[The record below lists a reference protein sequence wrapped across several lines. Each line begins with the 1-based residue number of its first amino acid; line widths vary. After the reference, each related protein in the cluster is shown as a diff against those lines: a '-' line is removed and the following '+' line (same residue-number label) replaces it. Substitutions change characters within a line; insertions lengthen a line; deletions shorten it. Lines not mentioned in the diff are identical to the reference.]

1 MPIFAALAALL
12 TLAILALVL
21 APLWRA
27 GRGLAI
33 ALAVLI
39 AGGALGL
46 YALLGTPAALDPAM
60 RETPQTIDD
69 ALARLQGELQR
80 NPAQPDGWRLLGRAL
95 AEQGKFDASRD
106 AFARAA
112 TLRPDDPDV
121 LAEAA
126 EARAKAAPQH
136 RFDPQAVAMLGHA
149 LQRDPKHQ
157 RSRWFLGIAK
167 RQAGDA
173 AGAAATWEPLLAEVD
188 PDTAAALRPQLDAA
202 RKDAGL
208 PPLPAPA
215 PTAGALTVAVKLDPE
230 WNSHSAVKS
239 GASRVR
245 LRGDAQVFVIAREP
259 GGAPMPVAVEK
270 HAVSELPF
278 TATLDD
284 GDSPMPTRKLSQ
296 LREVELVARLSAS
309 GNAMPQEGDIES
321 APVRVTLPAK
331 RPVELVIGSNH

>member
-1 MPIFAALAALL
+1 MPVFIALAALL
-12 TLAILALVL
+12 VVATLALVL
-21 APLWRA
+21 VPLWRKQ
-27 GRGLAI
+27 RGFAAAI
-33 ALAVLI
+33 SVFVT
-39 AGGALGL
+39 GAAIGL
-46 YALLGTPAALDPAM
+46 YALLGTPAALDPAL
-60 RETPQTIDD
+60 REEPQTMDD
-69 ALARLQGELQR
+69 AISRLQLELQR

-95 AEQGKFDASRD
+95 ADQGKFGDSRD

-112 TLRPDDPDV
+112 TLRPDDPDT

-126 EARAKAAPQH
+126 EARAKADPQH
-136 RFDPQAVAMLGHA
+136 RFDPQAVAMLEHA

-167 RQAGDA
+167 RQSGDA
-173 AGAAATWEPLLAEVD
+173 AGAAAIWEPLLGEVD
-188 PDTAAALRPQLDAA
+188 ANTAAALRPQLDAA

-208 PPLPAPA
+208 PPLPAATPA
-215 PTAGALTVAVKLDPE
+215 AGALIVAVKLDPDF
-230 WNSHSAVKS
+230 
-239 GASRVR
+239 ASRVR

-296 LREVELVARLSAS
+296 LHEVELVARLSAS
-309 GNAMPQEGDIES
+309 GNAMPQEGDVES
-321 APVRVTLPAK
+321 APVRVALPAK
-331 RPVELVIGSNH
+331 GTVELVIGTR